1 MTVSFVAAGAG
12 NITIVSAGQLTLTCP
27 ATEAGDLLIA
37 HLYYGGS
44 TTSPTAPG
52 DWTILDG
59 PRSLDTPGTN
69 GRTWIYGKIAAG
81 TETTTNWGNPAV
93 TTPRRGRIYR
103 FNGARDD
110 TVANV
115 VGGFGFAGPASSATI
130 SDQAVTTV
138 EAGSLA
144 VQMLAIADDNT
155 MSTNWS
161 GGSGGPWPNTP
172 VVTAYTTATGTPDTH
187 LACYVFEKATA
198 GTIDGYSRT
207 QVAADPGGITGFYIR
222 AAPAAVVATDTYDR
236 GNSTTIGNDSNGNA
250 WGEISGAWEIFSN
263 SVRQTDTATNPG
275 ELLCGTLMGD
285 GALWVEARLA
295 ASAGTGSI
303 GLLARMDATAFTGL
317 SFEVA
322 DGNYKLI
329 EVNAGTPNTVFTGA
343 AHTHAANE
351 LYAFEVDTANNV
363 RLYLDGAQVAATTST
378 FNAGDTRVG
387 LHFND
392 DSTGSAS
399 GDRWDSFRAGT
410 GPYPGP
416 PAGDTNASPE
426 AATATGTASDATVAV
441 IWEAVVLMAPMV
453 AR

>member
-12 NITIVSAGQLTLTCP
+12 NITITSGGQLTLTSP
-27 ATEAGDLLIA
+27 ASEAGDLLIA
-37 HLYYGGS
+37 HLFYGGS

-52 DWTILDG
+52 DWTLLRG
-59 PRSLDTPGTN
+59 PDSLNTPATN
-69 GRTWIYGKIAAG
+69 GRTWVYGKIAAG

-93 TTPRRGRIYR
+93 TTPRSGRIYR
-103 FNGARDD
+103 FNGVLNEA
-110 TVANV
+110 VATV

-130 SDQAVTTV
+130 SDQAVTTI

-144 VQMLAIADDNT
+144 VQLLAIADDNT

-172 VVTAYTTATGTPDTH
+172 VVTAFTSTTGTPDTH
-187 LACYVFEKATA
+187 LACYVFEKAAA

-207 QVAADPGGITGFYIR
+207 QSAADAWGITGFYIR
-222 AAPAAVVATDTYDR
+222 AAPAAVVVTDTFDR
-236 GNSTTIGNDSNGNA
+236 ANSSTIGNDSNGEPWA
-250 WGEISGAWEIFSN
+250 EVSGAWEIFTN
-263 SVRQTDTATNPG
+263 SVRQTDTDTNPG
-275 ELLCGTLMGD
+275 ELRCGTLMGD
-285 GALWVEARLA
+285 GTHWVEARLA

-303 GLLARMDATAFTGL
+303 GLLARMDPTAFTGL

-322 DGNYKLI
+322 DGSYKLI
-329 EVNAGTPNTVFTGA
+329 EVSGGTPNTVFTGA
-343 AHTHAANE
+343 AHTHAASE

-363 RLYLDGAQVAATTST
+363 RLYLDGVQVASTTSA

-392 DSTGSAS
+392 DSTGSAAPN
-399 GDRWDSFRAGT
+399 RWDSFRAGT

-416 PAGDTNASPE
+416 PAGDTSASPE
-426 AATATGTASDATVAV
+426 AAAATGTALDAVA
-441 IWEAVVLMAPMV
+441 AVVWPALVLMAPMV
-453 AR
+453 AP